1 MGGLSGLAERPV
13 SLIILKTDFD
23 VFLADRKAYSCLR
36 DQGRPAL
43 QMTQPVA
50 RILEVVA
57 LLGTTSCLVYYGI
70 CLWSALRF
78 KLGRRVSEQ
87 HLVAPP
93 PVTILKPLKGIDPEI
108 YESFRSHCRQDY
120 PEYEIIFGVSDDNDP
135 AIAWVHKLQEEFPA
149 RPISLV
155 ICKQNLGTN
164 TKISNLAQMVPAS
177 KYDFFVVNDSDI
189 RVEPDYLTRVI
200 APLARAEV
208 GLVTCLYRGIPEKT
222 LGSRL
227 EAVGISSDFTAA
239 VLTARQLEG
248 GVHFGLGSTLAFR
261 RADLEAIG
269 GFESIV
275 EYLADD
281 YELANRLIALGRV
294 VDLSDVVVDTFLPR
308 YSMREFFDHQLRWA
322 RSVRDSR
329 RWGYVGVVLTFGLP
343 WALLALWTAHG
354 AGWGWKLL
362 GVAAVLRLLVA
373 FVAGVYVLGDRNL
386 MRWAWLIPL
395 RDILALLIW
404 IVSFTGHTVSW
415 RGEYFELKNG
425 RLARI

>member
-1 MGGLSGLAERPV
+1 
-13 SLIILKTDFD
+13 
-23 VFLADRKAYSCLR
+23 
-36 DQGRPAL
+36 
-43 QMTQPVA
+43 MTQPVA

-108 YESFRSHCRQDY
+108 YESFRSHCRQ
-120 PEYEIIFGVSDDNDP
+120 
-135 AIAWVHKLQEEFPA
+135 EFPA

-200 APLARAEV
+200 APLARPEV

-261 RADLEAIG
+261 RSDLEAIG
-269 GFESIV
+269 GFE
-275 EYLADD
+275 
-281 YELANRLIALGRV
+281 
-294 VDLSDVVVDTFLPR
+294 
-308 YSMREFFDHQLRWA
+308 
-322 RSVRDSR
+322 
-329 RWGYVGVVLTFGLP
+329 
-343 WALLALWTAHG
+343 
-354 AGWGWKLL
+354 
-362 GVAAVLRLLVA
+362 
-373 FVAGVYVLGDRNL
+373 
-386 MRWAWLIPL
+386 
-395 RDILALLIW
+395 
-404 IVSFTGHTVSW
+404 
-415 RGEYFELKNG
+415 
-425 RLARI
+425 

>member
-1 MGGLSGLAERPV
+1 
-13 SLIILKTDFD
+13 
-23 VFLADRKAYSCLR
+23 
-36 DQGRPAL
+36 
-43 QMTQPVA
+43 MTQPVA

-261 RADLEAIG
+261 RSDLEAIG

-362 GVAAVLRLLVA
+362 GVAAVLR
-373 FVAGVYVLGDRNL
+373 
-386 MRWAWLIPL
+386 
-395 RDILALLIW
+395 
-404 IVSFTGHTVSW
+404 
-415 RGEYFELKNG
+415 
-425 RLARI
+425 

>member
-1 MGGLSGLAERPV
+1 
-13 SLIILKTDFD
+13 
-23 VFLADRKAYSCLR
+23 VFLAGRKAGSLLQ
-36 DQGRPAL
+36 DQGRRAL

-50 RILEVVA
+50 TILEVVA

-78 KLGRRVSEQ
+78 LRDRRKISGRNFAS
-87 HLVAPP
+87 PP

-120 PEYEIIFGVSDDNDP
+120 PEYEIIFGVSDGNDP
-135 AIAWVHKLQEEFPA
+135 AIPWVHQLQQEFPT
-149 RPISLV
+149 RSIRLV
-155 ICKQNLGTN
+155 ICERNLGSN
-164 TKISNLAQMVPAS
+164 TKISNLAQMICAS
-177 KYDFFVVNDSDI
+177 KYDHFVVNDSDI
-189 RVEPDYLTRVI
+189 RVQPDYLTRVI
-200 APLARAEV
+200 PPLARPEV

-248 GVHFGLGSTLAFR
+248 GIHFGLGSTLAFR

-281 YELANRLIALGRV
+281 YELANRMIALGRV
-294 VDLSDVVVDTFLPR
+294 VELSDVVVDTLLPR
-308 YSMREFFDHQLRWA
+308 YTPREFYDHQLRWA

-329 RWGYVGVVLTFGLP
+329 RWGYIGVVLTFGLP
-343 WALLALWTAHG
+343 WAMLALWTVHG
-354 AGWGWKLL
+354 AAWGWALL
-362 GVAAVLRLLVA
+362 GFAGLLRLLVA
-373 FVAGVYVLGDRNL
+373 VVAGILVLGDRNL
-386 MRWAWLIPL
+386 LRLAWLIPL

-404 IVSFTGHTVSW
+404 IASFTGHTVSW
-415 RGEYFELKNG
+415 RGEDFKLKNG
-425 RLARI
+425 RLAKI